1 MGLDKIS
8 SDILL
13 IKKLRKILKLNSK
26 CLSMIPKIRLR
37 ALKLIRELLLLLLK
51 MGMFTLLVINLKIF
65 LKSKMKDSDFINYRF
80 LKKTWRKIK
89 MDLKNKKTLRMH
101 KNKF

>member
-1 MGLDKIS
+1 
-8 SDILL
+8 
-13 IKKLRKILKLNSK
+13 
-26 CLSMIPKIRLR
+26 
-37 ALKLIRELLLLLLK
+37 
-51 MGMFTLLVINLKIF
+51 
-65 LKSKMKDSDFINYRF
+65 MKDLDFINYRF